1 MKKIKLLLVLVMS
14 SLFMLSCSESEVIS
28 PADLDT
34 SSDVMAKAPDKT
46 VIGNEAPS
54 GAHYNLNIIG
64 VPKDKTAEMTDNNGH
79 RIFVSLQGKTKIKL
93 GPGEDFQVTDA
104 NGTDGN
110 GASFTLPDD
119 VSTTYTVWARA
130 LGKGGNVTITT
141 CADLY
146 ADDLYYQEI
155 CSDEPITLTRNKKE
169 APKFTDVSR
178 NLLFV
183 VVNED
188 VLADDGETPLLA
200 AGTYNLF
207 DDALQDYFWNY
218 DNKGLKIL
226 QLRFYPNS

>member
-1 MKKIKLLLVLVMS
+1 MNKLKLFSVLVLSGLLAV
-14 SLFMLSCSESEVIS
+14 SCSENEILTPLDDASSTFDSEMS
-28 PADLDT
+28 
-34 SSDVMAKAPDKT
+34 AK
-46 VIGNEAPS
+46 GNDAPS

-64 VPKDKTAEMTDNNGH
+64 VPKGKTADMKGNNGH
-79 RIFVSLQGKTKIKL
+79 RIFVNLSGKTKIKL
-93 GPGEDFQVTDA
+93 GPGDDFLVTDA
-104 NGTDGN
+104 NGTDRD

-130 LGKGGNVTITT
+130 LGNKGNVTITT

-146 ADDLYYQEI
+146 VEDAFYQEI

-183 VVNED
+183 VVNDD
-188 VLADDGETPLLA
+188 VLADDGATVLLA

-207 DDALQDYFWNY
+207 DDALQDYFWDY
-218 DNKGLKIL
+218 DNDGLKLL
-226 QLRFYPNS
+226 QLRFYPN